1 MSWPPQ
7 STRAARGSPGTRRS
21 AGIVTAVTTADH
33 TAALPVFADVDTGVD
48 DAMALVYLLA
58 SPDADLVGIASTGGN
73 VAVDQVCDNNLGLLE
88 LCRAAAIPVS
98 RGADQPLSATM
109 RTAEDTHGPAG
120 LGYAEL
126 PQHDRELTS
135 YDSAEAWVRAAHAR
149 PGELVGLVTGPLT
162 NLALAARAEP
172 ELPSLLRRLVIMGG
186 SFDYRGNTTP
196 VSEWNV
202 SVDPEA
208 AAEVFAT
215 WGRAADS
222 KTVEPHQLPI
232 VCGLNLTENIALT
245 PSILNRLAGAAES
258 ATVAMSVLDAR
269 GTRSVA
275 DNPLIRAL
283 EDAMRFYFEFHF
295 DQGEGYLAHLHDPL
309 AAAVA
314 LDPGIIATRASTVD
328 VELTGTL
335 TRGMTIADW
344 SRRWGREPNAHIGV
358 DVDPAAF
365 FDRFIER
372 VGPFARRLAHS

>member
-1 MSWPPQ
+1 MGWLRSFG
-7 STRAARGSPGTRRS
+7 RARS
-21 AGIVTAVTTADH
+21 VPAVDAGAGIVTAVTVGEDQV
-33 TAALPVFADVDTGVD
+33 AALPVFADVDTGVD

-58 SPDADLVGIASTGGN
+58 SPDANLIGVASTGGN
-73 VAVDQVCDNNLGLLE
+73 VDVDQVCRNNLGLLE

-98 RGADQPLSATM
+98 RGAGQPLSTEM

-126 PQHDRELTS
+126 PVHKRELTG
-135 YDSAEAWVRAAHAR
+135 YDSAEAWVRAAHTF
-149 PGELVGLVTGPLT
+149 PGELIGLVTGPLT
-162 NLALAARAEP
+162 NLALAVRTEP
-172 ELPSLLRRLVIMGG
+172 NLPSLLRRLIIMGG
-186 SFDYRGNTTP
+186 AFDYRGNTTP
-196 VSEWNV
+196 VAEWNI

-208 AAEVFAT
+208 AAEVFDA
-215 WGRAADS
+215 WGRAADT
-222 KTVEPHQLPI
+222 KVIQPHQLPI

-245 PSILNRLAGAAES
+245 PTILSRLAAAAD
-258 ATVAMSVLDAR
+258 ATTTAMSVLDSR
-269 GTRSVA
+269 GTRSTA

-314 LDPGIIATRASTVD
+314 LDPGLVQTRATTVD

-344 SRRWGREPNAHIGV
+344 SRRWGREPNAHVGV
-358 DVDPAAF
+358 GVDPAVF

-372 VGPFARRLAHS
+372 VGPFARQLAHS